1 MIMVQKHQPPLA
13 TMVVVYIFFALT
25 TLCSSTAGT
34 AAAQKSSFL
43 LDHRRSSPSLLDFPS
58 LSRKILMGREPSS
71 CAFATTNQRW
81 STLSSTN
88 RSELRSL
95 KIAVATHQLPSSNK
109 KGPIG
114 LSMSAAALENNS
126 SGNTRTLTSSSRRH
140 RNPLRWARNAAQS
153 IRSKFSSH
161 NFSTTATTATRQQQ
175 QQQASF
181 SLPLRP
187 RGTRGILSAFLT
199 LLIIS
204 NIPFLS
210 WILPAN
216 AGGGMVKRNPD
227 APIIPLTTNELASKL
242 IIWLSIFTL
251 LALLHAAEIAITTL
265 YPWKV
270 REFAEEEEKQR
281 GAISGGGG
289 DGGQKKRRGTFTA
302 LNEDITRIL
311 TAILVT
317 STACSIYATT
327 LFTHLADHIFGRYAE
342 KWSAIFLTAVT
353 LFFVELLPKNIGV
366 INAERVARLMV
377 PPINVLAK
385 IVGPFGFALSYLAK
399 ATLRLFGVQAK
410 ETSGVSDSELR
421 LIVTGARDS
430 GTIDHSE
437 QEMIKG
443 VLNLQ
448 DQKVREI
455 MKPRVEVVAVPKRM
469 SVASVLGVVRES
481 GYSRIPVYDG
491 EIDNIVGIVLAKSVL
506 DFFVKG
512 VLVEGEYKR
521 PPSDASAAV
530 NGDESTAEKLQQLN
544 PEDMGKLS
552 FIDPPTGKTMDKYV
566 RSLTGSQLASR
577 METPIDDAGLIESC
591 YFVPDAANGWDVLQE
606 MRKRR
611 VHMAVVVDEYGGTE
625 GLVSLED
632 IVEEVSPIDLL
643 CLFIFDGDVWIV
655 SPSSLGR
662 DTYSTTSFFS
672 QVVGEIYDEDDEDDF
687 VFAEDSITYQEDGT
701 FLIRGDADLEDV
713 DAVLGLSLDE
723 EEVLKEYGTLSG
735 FLCFC
740 AGEIPRVG
748 DFIMSRGWNF
758 EVVDA
763 DEKRIFQVRVERL
776 LGFYDDEDDEDG
788 DAKFG
793 LFSRK
798 PVQEEVMEV
807 EDELAMMNVAA
818 HAADEDQ
825 VTVLESTVVD
835 SSTVSSHS
843 DAVIRQNRILN
854 INEGKRIER
863 LVEQN
868 EQKADAIR
876 KILAEKQSAE
886 EQDVEMSKSS

>member
-1 MIMVQKHQPPLA
+1 
-13 TMVVVYIFFALT
+13 
-25 TLCSSTAGT
+25 
-34 AAAQKSSFL
+34 
-43 LDHRRSSPSLLDFPS
+43 
-58 LSRKILMGREPSS
+58 
-71 CAFATTNQRW
+71 
-81 STLSSTN
+81 
-88 RSELRSL
+88 
-95 KIAVATHQLPSSNK
+95 
-109 KGPIG
+109 
-114 LSMSAAALENNS
+114 
-126 SGNTRTLTSSSRRH
+126 
-140 RNPLRWARNAAQS
+140 
-153 IRSKFSSH
+153 
-161 NFSTTATTATRQQQ
+161 
-175 QQQASF
+175 
-181 SLPLRP
+181 
-187 RGTRGILSAFLT
+187 
-199 LLIIS
+199 
-204 NIPFLS
+204 
-210 WILPAN
+210 
-216 AGGGMVKRNPD
+216 MVKRNPD

-281 GAISGGGG
+281 GASG
-289 DGGQKKRRGTFTA
+289 DSAQKKRRGTFTA

-327 LFTHLADHIFGRYAE
+327 LFTHLADHIFGTYAE

-455 MKPRVEVVAVPKRM
+455 MKPRVEVVAVPKSM

-521 PPSDASAAV
+521 PPSDANAAV
-530 NGDESTAEKLQQLN
+530 NGDESAAASETLLQQQQN
-544 PEDMGKLS
+544 SEDMGKLS

-632 IVEEVSPIDLL
+632 IVEEV
-643 CLFIFDGDVWIV
+643 
-655 SPSSLGR
+655 
-662 DTYSTTSFFS
+662 
-672 QVVGEIYDEDDEDDF
+672 VGEIYDEDDEDDF

-701 FLIRGDADLEDV
+701 FQIRGDADLEDV

-723 EEVLKEYGTLSG
+723 EEVLREYGTLSG

-763 DEKRIFQVRVERL
+763 DEKRIFQVKVERL

-793 LFSRK
+793 LFGRK
-798 PVQEEVMEV
+798 PVQAEEVISEV
-807 EDELAMMNVAA
+807 EEELAMMNVAA
-818 HAADEDQ
+818 HAADEDE

-843 DAVIRQNRILN
+843 DAVKRQNRIVN
-854 INEGKRIER
+854 TNEGKRIER

-876 KILAEKQSAE
+876 KILAEKQAAE
-886 EQDVEMSKSS
+886 EQDAEMSKSSS

>member
-1 MIMVQKHQPPLA
+1 
-13 TMVVVYIFFALT
+13 
-25 TLCSSTAGT
+25 
-34 AAAQKSSFL
+34 
-43 LDHRRSSPSLLDFPS
+43 
-58 LSRKILMGREPSS
+58 
-71 CAFATTNQRW
+71 
-81 STLSSTN
+81 
-88 RSELRSL
+88 
-95 KIAVATHQLPSSNK
+95 
-109 KGPIG
+109 
-114 LSMSAAALENNS
+114 
-126 SGNTRTLTSSSRRH
+126 
-140 RNPLRWARNAAQS
+140 
-153 IRSKFSSH
+153 
-161 NFSTTATTATRQQQ
+161 
-175 QQQASF
+175 
-181 SLPLRP
+181 
-187 RGTRGILSAFLT
+187 
-199 LLIIS
+199 
-204 NIPFLS
+204 
-210 WILPAN
+210 
-216 AGGGMVKRNPD
+216 MVKRNPD

-632 IVEEVSPIDLL
+632 IVEEV
-643 CLFIFDGDVWIV
+643 
-655 SPSSLGR
+655 
-662 DTYSTTSFFS
+662 
-672 QVVGEIYDEDDEDDF
+672 VGEIYDEDDEDDF